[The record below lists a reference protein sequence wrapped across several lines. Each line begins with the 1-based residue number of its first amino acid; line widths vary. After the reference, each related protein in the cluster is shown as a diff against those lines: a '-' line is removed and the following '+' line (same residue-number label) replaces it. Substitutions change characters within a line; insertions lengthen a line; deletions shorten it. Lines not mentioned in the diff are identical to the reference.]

1 MNTQQI
7 LNELT
12 KYDRLVI
19 HQFLSD
25 TYSRRYIDYMFENGR
40 KRTQLFRKVV
50 RAYWN
55 NKQQLVGKVEGFIG
69 ELKNKEELNRYLLHN
84 TK

>member
-40 KRTQLFRKVV
+40 KRTQLFQQVV
-50 RAYWN
+50 LAYWN
-55 NKQQLVGKVEGFIG
+55 NKKELAGKVEGFIDEFKNKG
-69 ELKNKEELNRYLLHN
+69 ELNGYLLHN